1 MTMASPA
8 VRFDPLQPQ
17 RAHEYV
23 AEQIRRH
30 ISLRLVLAGEALPP
44 ERELARLFEV
54 GRPTVQQ
61 ALRQLEADGLVEARR
76 GRGGGT
82 FVSHPPEG
90 GPARD
95 ELISRLLRRRAE
107 LDELLVYRRAVEPAA
122 ARVAAG
128 TRRKSDLEAMRRA
141 DRRWIAARDE
151 PAYMRHD
158 TEFHLAL
165 ARATGNG
172 LLVATLEDVRTR
184 LGDALGLLPESDLW
198 ARRISGEHEAVI
210 AAIEMR
216 DGEAADAAMRE
227 HVVNAERSVRALL
240 AAIRRRVAR

>member
-1 MTMASPA
+1 
-8 VRFDPLQPQ
+8 
-17 RAHEYV
+17 
-23 AEQIRRH
+23 
-30 ISLRLVLAGEALPP
+30 
-44 ERELARLFEV
+44 
-54 GRPTVQQ
+54 
-61 ALRQLEADGLVEARR
+61 
-76 GRGGGT
+76 
-82 FVSHPPEG
+82 
-90 GPARD
+90 
-95 ELISRLLRRRAE
+95 
-107 LDELLVYRRAVEPAA
+107 
-122 ARVAAG
+122 
-128 TRRKSDLEAMRRA
+128 
-141 DRRWIAARDE
+141 
-151 PAYMRHD
+151 MRHD

-210 AAIEMR
+210 AAIEAR